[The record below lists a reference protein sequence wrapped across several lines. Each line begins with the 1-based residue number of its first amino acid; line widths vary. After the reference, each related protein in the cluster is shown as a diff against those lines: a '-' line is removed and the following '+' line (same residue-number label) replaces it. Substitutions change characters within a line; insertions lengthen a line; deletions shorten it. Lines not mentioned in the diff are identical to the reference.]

1 MCHKY
6 LACTAPIRRARWT
19 FPRVLLLVA
28 YMQRKPF
35 NVFPNF
41 QQRDTYFVIRGLL
54 LSDLDGLAKDMI
66 QNLLDFVETYGFM
79 RKYQKPI

>member
-1 MCHKY
+1 M
-6 LACTAPIRRARWT
+6 
-19 FPRVLLLVA
+19 
-28 YMQRKPF
+28 
-35 NVFPNF
+35 FPNF

>member
-1 MCHKY
+1 
-6 LACTAPIRRARWT
+6 
-19 FPRVLLLVA
+19 
-28 YMQRKPF
+28 MQRKPF

-79 RKYQKPI
+79 RKYQKTI